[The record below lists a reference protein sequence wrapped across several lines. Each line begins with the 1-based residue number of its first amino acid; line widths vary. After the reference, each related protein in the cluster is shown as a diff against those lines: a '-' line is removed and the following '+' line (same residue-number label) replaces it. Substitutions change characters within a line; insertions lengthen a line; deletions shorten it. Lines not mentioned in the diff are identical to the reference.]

1 VHLQVKVPW
10 RERERERHEQEE
22 RESWREGHRL
32 VKMTEV
38 LTMVGGLEE
47 KNPWEPKYLPG
58 LHAGAVSSTSIYGVL
73 SMT

>member
-1 VHLQVKVPW
+1 
-10 RERERERHEQEE
+10 
-22 RESWREGHRL
+22 
-32 VKMTEV
+32 
-38 LTMVGGLEE
+38 MVGGLEE